1 MVGLIAIGD
10 LLPAV
15 LASAMEH
22 ARGYE
27 RGPGD
32 GDDDESG
39 ASHDA
44 ASSEEVEAALLG
56 DGAASRALNLGE
68 EARERIGTNRR
79 AQMNAPSL
87 RRGGTGRGVMPLPAD
102 SQS

>member
-1 MVGLIAIGD
+1 MNRIVALGD

-32 GDDDESG
+32 GEDDESG
-39 ASHDA
+39 ASHA
-44 ASSEEVEAALLG
+44 ASSEEVEAADLG
-56 DGAASRALNLGE
+56 EFAASRALNLGE

-87 RRGGTGRGVMPLPAD
+87 RSDGTGRGVTPQPV
-102 SQS
+102 